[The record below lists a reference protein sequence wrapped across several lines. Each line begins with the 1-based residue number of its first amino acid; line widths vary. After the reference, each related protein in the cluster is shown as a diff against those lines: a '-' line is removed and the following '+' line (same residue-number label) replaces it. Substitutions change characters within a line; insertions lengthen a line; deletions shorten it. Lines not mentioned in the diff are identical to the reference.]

1 MTDDRPGRAC
11 PFRPAEI
18 QDPFGQFLL
27 CGVRDMDHSFGEA
40 LADQVGYGID
50 GFPGT
55 GGVQRLPIA
64 DTDGRCDGNHQFGAG
79 FLCTGVID
87 TDRDNGNLRE
97 PEFLHGFKGQPG
109 RPSPYGTQPFFMSH
123 ASFRHDQKRFALT
136 QDFAT
141 FLHGILIATQVGKP
155 IVKTENGD
163 EVYLSQQP
171 PDQPVDED
179 IAPGHEIQI
188 APGIAS
194 EKTGLDEGSGMIG
207 GEQDSASGGDMRGT
221 GEIDSPV
228 KSLESN
234 AGERSEQIVQ
244 HGGPGHNV
252 GPFDEGRYF
261 RLMKDVILLG
271 GPTASGKSALAM
283 DLARR
288 LETVIL
294 SADSRQVYRGLDL
307 GTAKPTLED
316 RQEVDHYL
324 IDICDPKENY
334 TAGRFE
340 SDALAW
346 IEALLPLHRP
356 LLVAGGTGLY
366 LKALYAGLDEFPEI
380 PASIRHDLARWY
392 ASEGLSGLQEK
403 LRQVDP
409 EYADRVDLR
418 NPRRLLRALE
428 VWEASGI
435 PYSRWRK
442 GIPAVRSF
450 TQMALYLDAPRSWLY
465 PRINQRVLDM
475 LDRGWL
481 DEARRLHPLRGL
493 PALQTL
499 GYPELFDYL
508 EGKRSYDETVTL
520 IQQQSR
526 RYAKR
531 QMTWFRKEPW
541 WIPVPVLP
549 EETLVDRV
557 WDILVNDHG
566 PPERG

>member
-1 MTDDRPGRAC
+1 
-11 PFRPAEI
+11 
-18 QDPFGQFLL
+18 
-27 CGVRDMDHSFGEA
+27 
-40 LADQVGYGID
+40 
-50 GFPGT
+50 
-55 GGVQRLPIA
+55 
-64 DTDGRCDGNHQFGAG
+64 
-79 FLCTGVID
+79 
-87 TDRDNGNLRE
+87 
-97 PEFLHGFKGQPG
+97 
-109 RPSPYGTQPFFMSH
+109 
-123 ASFRHDQKRFALT
+123 
-136 QDFAT
+136 
-141 FLHGILIATQVGKP
+141 
-155 IVKTENGD
+155 
-163 EVYLSQQP
+163 
-171 PDQPVDED
+171 
-179 IAPGHEIQI
+179 
-188 APGIAS
+188 
-194 EKTGLDEGSGMIG
+194 
-207 GEQDSASGGDMRGT
+207 
-221 GEIDSPV
+221 
-228 KSLESN
+228 
-234 AGERSEQIVQ
+234 
-244 HGGPGHNV
+244 
-252 GPFDEGRYF
+252 
-261 RLMKDVILLG
+261 MKDVILLG

-316 RQEVDHYL
+316 RQEVAHYL
-324 IDICDPKENY
+324 IDICDPGENY

-380 PASIRHDLARWY
+380 PASIRDDLALWY
-392 ASEGLSGLQEK
+392 ASEGLGGLQEK

-442 GIPAVRSF
+442 GNPVVRPF
-450 TQMALYLDAPRSWLY
+450 TQMPLYLDAPRSWLY
-465 PRINQRVLDM
+465 PRIDQRVLDM

-481 DEARRLHPLRGL
+481 EEARRLHPLRGL

-508 EGKRSYDETVTL
+508 EGKRSYDETVAL

-541 WIPVPVLP
+541 WIRVPVLP
-549 EETLVDRV
+549 EETLADRV
-557 WDILVNDHG
+557 WDILVNDLG
-566 PPERG
+566 PPGTG